1 MEAPPSA
8 RWIYELLPADAARDV
23 AVVSYREDGP
33 NAAAVALANL
43 LLDPV
48 DAALVSAAFERRQW
62 ERDGER
68 QRLLNSRKRKRL
80 LKELDADPRIFA
92 ASSSTAQRILS
103 SDSFVDVVASLLGG
117 MLKPEHTLV
126 VVRDVGGGK
135 VGGVVVSRVGGPHRD
150 LLRGPEEAKRL
161 LADPKNALVI
171 LGEGPGTR
179 TVALSRPVE
188 AATAGAE
195 SMGILRHAR
204 ETLREA
210 EAGAGAGADAG
221 WPEAE
226 NAVDKAA
233 NRDAW
238 LSDSDAASLR
248 CKQLDAARLKRIGL
262 WVAGA

>member
-33 NAAAVALANL
+33 NAAAVALARL

-80 LKELDADPRIFA
+80 LKELDAEPPRPA
-92 ASSSTAQRILS
+92 ASSTAQRILS
-103 SDSFVDVVASLLGG
+103 SDSFVDVIASLVGG

-210 EAGAGAGADAG
+210 EAGAGEGAG

-238 LSDSDAASLR
+238 LSDSDSASLR

>member
-8 RWIYELLPADAARDV
+8 QWIYELLPSVAARDV
-23 AVVSYREDGP
+23 AVISYREDGP
-33 NAAAVALANL
+33 NAAAVALARL

-48 DAALVSAAFERRQW
+48 DAALVSAAFERRGE
-62 ERDGER
+62 EREGER
-68 QRLLNSRKRKRL
+68 QRLINAKKRKRI
-80 LKELDADPRIFA
+80 LKELDAEPPRREE
-92 ASSSTAQRILS
+92 SSTAQRILS
-103 SDSFVDVVASLLGG
+103 SDGFVNVIASLLGG

-135 VGGVVVSRVGGPHRD
+135 VGGVFVSRVGGPHRD

-210 EAGAGAGADAG
+210 EAGAGAG

-238 LSDSDAASLR
+238 LSVTDTASLR

>member
-8 RWIYELLPADAARDV
+8 QWIYELLPADAARDV

-33 NAAAVALANL
+33 NAAAVALARL

-48 DAALVSAAFERRQW
+48 DAALVSAAFERRGE
-62 ERDGER
+62 EREGER

-80 LKELDADPRIFA
+80 LKELDAEPPRRET
-92 ASSSTAQRILS
+92 SSSTAQRILS
-103 SDSFVDVVASLLGG
+103 SDTFVDVIASLFGG

-161 LADPKNALVI
+161 LAETKNALII

-188 AATAGAE
+188 AIAAGAE

-210 EAGAGAGADAG
+210 EAGTDAG

-226 NAVDKAA
+226 NDIDKAA

-238 LSDSDAASLR
+238 LSDADTESLR

>member
-8 RWIYELLPADAARDV
+8 QWIHELLPAGAARDV
-23 AVVSYREDGP
+23 AVVGYREDGP
-33 NAAAVALANL
+33 NAAAVALTRL

-48 DAALVSAAFERRQW
+48 DAALVSAAFERRGE
-62 ERDGER
+62 EREGER
-68 QRLLNSRKRKRL
+68 QRLLNAKKRKRL
-80 LKELDADPRIFA
+80 LKELDAEPPRRETS
-92 ASSSTAQRILS
+92 SSSTEQRILS
-103 SDSFVDVVASLLGG
+103 SDSFVDVVAGLLGG

-171 LGEGPGTR
+171 LGEGPGNR

-188 AATAGAE
+188 AIAAGAE

-210 EAGAGAGADAG
+210 EAGTDAG

-226 NAVDKAA
+226 NAIDKAA

-238 LSDSDAASLR
+238 LSDADTASLR